1 MNSTEARAAIQAAQ
15 TELAQLASQ
24 AAELDAAWKTAA
36 QAGDDSRCDEIEAQQ
51 QALKRKT
58 VRQEF
63 LKDEATTA
71 LAAALA
77 AEEVARREA
86 TRAAG
91 VASLKAAGKHSQ
103 KVIDLL
109 TKLGD
114 ELASY
119 QTAIG
124 EAAQAART
132 ISGNHF
138 ISGIDAFH
146 CAALAMQHES
156 GNRRRL
162 AEGLSI
168 DDRSFEHFTRDEH
181 RSIANALEAAR

>member
-15 TELAQLASQ
+15 SELNQLATS
-24 AAELDAAWKTAA
+24 AAELQSAWQAAA
-36 QAGDDSRCDEIEAQQ
+36 QAGNDAECDKIENLQ
-51 QALKRKT
+51 QALKRKI

-71 LAAALA
+71 LAAAEV

-114 ELASY
+114 ELAAY
-119 QTAIG
+119 QAAI
-124 EAAQAART
+124 AQAATAARVL
-132 ISGNHF
+132 SGNGYV
-138 ISGIDAFH
+138 SAPDAFR
-146 CAALAMQHES
+146 AASLVVMHD
-156 GNRRRL
+156 GDNRHRI
-162 AEGLSI
+162 AEGLAV
-168 DDRSFEHFTRDEH
+168 DVRDFAHFTRDEH

>member
-1 MNSTEARAAIQAAQ
+1 MNSTEARAAIAAAQ

-51 QALKRKT
+51 QQLKRKQT
-58 VRQEF
+58 RQEF
-63 LKDEATTA
+63 LKNESETA

-77 AEEVARREA
+77 AEEIARREA
-86 TRAAG
+86 IRTDGAA
-91 VASLKAAGKHSQ
+91 ALKQAAKHQ
-103 KVIDLL
+103 EKVETLL
-109 TKLGD
+109 AKLGD

-124 EAAQAART
+124 EAATAARVL
-132 ISGNHF
+132 SGNGF
-138 ISGIDAFH
+138 VTAPDGFH

>member
-1 MNSTEARAAIQAAQ
+1 MNSTEARAAIAAAQ

-24 AAELDAAWKTAA
+24 ATELQSAWQAAA
-36 QAGDDSRCDEIEAQQ
+36 QAGNDAECDKIENHQ
-51 QALKRKT
+51 QALKRKI

-71 LAAALA
+71 LAAAEV
-77 AEEVARREA
+77 AEEIARREA

-109 TKLGD
+109 EKLGD

-119 QTAIG
+119 QAAIAQ
-124 EAAQAART
+124 AARAART
-132 ISGNHF
+132 ISGNGF

-146 CAALAMQHES
+146 CASLAMQHEG
-156 GNRRRL
+156 GNRMRL
-162 AEGLSI
+162 AEGLST
-168 DDRSFEHFTRDEH
+168 DDRSFVYFTAEAH
-181 RSIANALEAAR
+181 TSIASALEAAR

>member
-1 MNSTEARAAIQAAQ
+1 MNSDQARAAIQAAQ
-15 TELAQLASQ
+15 SELNQLATS
-24 AAELDAAWKTAA
+24 AAELQSAWQAAA
-36 QAGDDSRCDEIEAQQ
+36 QAGNDAECDQIENLQ
-51 QALKRKT
+51 QALKRKI
-58 VRQEF
+58 VRQEY
-63 LKDEATTA
+63 LLNEATTA

-109 TKLGD
+109 AKLGD

-124 EAAQAART
+124 EAATAARVL
-132 ISGNHF
+132 SGNGF
-138 ISGIDAFH
+138 VTAPDGFH

-181 RSIANALEAAR
+181 RSISNALEAAR

>member
-1 MNSTEARAAIQAAQ
+1 MNSTEARAAIAAAAN
-15 TELAQLASQ
+15 ELAQLASQ
-24 AAELDAAWKTAA
+24 ATELQSAWQAAA
-36 QAGDDSRCDEIEAQQ
+36 QAGNDAECDKIENHQ
-51 QALKRKT
+51 QALKRKI

-63 LKDEATTA
+63 LHDEATTA

-86 TRAAG
+86 IRTDGAA
-91 VASLKAAGKHSQ
+91 ALKQAAKHQ
-103 KVIDLL
+103 EKVETLL

-114 ELASY
+114 ELAAY
-119 QTAIG
+119 QAAIAQ
-124 EAAQAART
+124 AAQAART